1 MKITIKNPIDL
12 MNDITIKKIILA
24 GVALF
29 VLNLLLGL
37 ATAKAQDPKS
47 SIDDVSQEVSIQ
59 N

>member
-12 MNDITIKKIILA
+12 VNDITIKKIILG

-29 VLNLLLGL
+29 VLNFLLGL
-37 ATAKAQDPKS
+37 ATAKAQDSNNSK
-47 SIDDVSQEVSIQ
+47 DDVSQELTIQ